1 MNIVHYER
9 RHNLNKFVS
18 SKEEILNISKN
29 IILKDG
35 FSAFNMRMI
44 ADKCNISVGA
54 MYNYFKSKSD
64 LIISTVESIW
74 LEILEPINSKNE
86 FDSFIDAVCCMFETI
101 KNGNSKY
108 SNFFSF
114 HSLNFASDDK
124 QSGVEMMN
132 IYFSKLKQKLIL
144 ALNSDKNIRKNIFS
158 DDFTAETFID
168 YIFDLIISDLLKK
181 QDNCNSLIIFIKNYI
196 Y

>member
-1 MNIVHYER
+1 MNIVHYEWGN
-9 RHNLNKFVS
+9 NLNKYVS

-29 IILKDG
+29 IIIENG
-35 FSAFNMRMI
+35 FSGFNMRLI
-44 ADKCNISVGA
+44 AEKCNISTGA

-64 LIISTVESIW
+64 LIIATVESIW

-86 FDSFIDAVCCMFETI
+86 FTSFIDAVYYMFETI
-101 KNGNSKY
+101 KNGNCKY

-114 HSLNFASDDK
+114 HSLNFSSKDK
-124 QSGVEMMN
+124 QAGIKMMN
-132 IYFSKLKQKLIL
+132 IYFSNLKQKLIF

-158 DDFTAETFID
+158 DDFTSEIFID
-168 YIFDLIISDLLKK
+168 YIFDLMISDLLKK
-181 QDNCNSLIIFIKNYI
+181 RDNCNLLIIFIKSYI